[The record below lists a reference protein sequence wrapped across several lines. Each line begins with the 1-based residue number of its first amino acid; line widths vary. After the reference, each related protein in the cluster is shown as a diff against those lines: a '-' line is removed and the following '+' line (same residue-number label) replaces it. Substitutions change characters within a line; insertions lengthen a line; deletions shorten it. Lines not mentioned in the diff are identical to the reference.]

1 MEELKK
7 EFAKMNVS
15 IKTDLEILTELVDKY
30 KQPDL
35 SEDQIRTILKDLEYY
50 LHQVRDTYP
59 VTLTCMCTDTQLIVF
74 VFYFLDI

>member
-7 EFAKMNVS
+7 EFADMNVV

-50 LHQVRDTYP
+50 LHQV
-59 VTLTCMCTDTQLIVF
+59 
-74 VFYFLDI
+74 